1 MISDVFETLEASER
15 TFFNVFSKIRGIA
28 GTIGLAFW
36 TVTGE
41 VYGSSRSSW
50 VVKKGDM
57 AVFVQNR
64 STLVGKQTLPGLKGC
79 SLENTVSKL

>member
-1 MISDVFETLEASER
+1 MMSDVLETFEASER
-15 TFFNVFSKIRGIA
+15 TFLTVFSKIRGIA

-36 TVTGE
+36 TATEE
-41 VYGSSRSSW
+41 VYGSSRSCW

-64 STLVGKQTLPGLKGC
+64 STPVGKQTLPDLKGC
-79 SLENTVSKL
+79 SL